1 MRAVIDTN
9 IFVSACIGAGFASSV
24 IEACITGLVQ
34 PVLGAKLFLEY
45 EDLLAREAPFLN
57 ARLDGAERQ
66 LLFNVFVSK
75 CEWCPVYFLWRPNL
89 RDEGDNHI
97 VELAIAG
104 NADYV
109 VTSNVR
115 DFRRPDLRFD
125 NLSIMTPERFL
136 QELRNER
143 RNDPDS

>member
-1 MRAVIDTN
+1 MRAIIDTN
-9 IFVSACIGAGFASSV
+9 VFVSACIGAGPASSV
-24 IEACITGLVQ
+24 VEACIEGRVQ
-34 PVLGAKLFLEY
+34 PVMGAKLFLEY
-45 EDLLAREAPFLN
+45 EDVLARGALFAN
-57 ARLDGAERQ
+57 ARLSEPERQ

-75 CEWCPVYFLWRPNL
+75 CEWCPIYFLWRPNL

-115 DFRRPDLRFD
+115 DFRNPNLRFD
-125 NLSIMTPERFL
+125 NVVVVTPERFE
-136 QELRNER
+136 QELGK
-143 RNDPDS
+143 